1 MAVTG
6 SGGSP
11 DHEKG
16 QPAIWQAALFGLCP
30 RCGERTLFRGIV
42 SFAATCRACSLD
54 FAKFNVGDGPAAFL
68 ILLVGALVVGLATW
82 MEVALAPP
90 VWIHAILWLP
100 LITALTLGGLRLA
113 KGALIAS
120 EFRHGAREAR
130 SNHG

>member
-1 MAVTG
+1 M
-6 SGGSP
+6 
-11 DHEKG
+11 
-16 QPAIWQAALFGLCP
+16 
-30 RCGERTLFRGIV
+30 
-42 SFAATCRACSLD
+42 
-54 FAKFNVGDGPAAFL
+54 GDGPAAFL

-130 SNHG
+130 SNHR